1 MMLKYSVIASENTF
15 VCRGA
20 RKSNITRNP
29 FKNEKVNS
37 IYNIDIDGEQNSD
50 KMTGGCCSDGKSLN

>member
-1 MMLKYSVIASENTF
+1 MKIHSF
-15 VCRGA
+15 VEERV
-20 RKSNITRNP
+20 KSNITRNP

-37 IYNIDIDGEQNSD
+37 IYNIDIDGEPNSD